1 MASRVTYPLT
11 ALYPLATYPQ
21 QKDFY
26 DRLLRLIS
34 NTNMKIELQATLA
47 STAVITLAS
56 AWYYMFKPTAVTQRQ
71 KGTSL
76 GEFLVS
82 LEPKPDAE

>member
-1 MASRVTYPLT
+1 
-11 ALYPLATYPQ
+11 
-21 QKDFY
+21 
-26 DRLLRLIS
+26 
-34 NTNMKIELQATLA
+34 MKIELQATLA

-56 AWYYMFKPTAVTQRQ
+56 AWYYMFKPTAVIQRQ

>member
-1 MASRVTYPLT
+1 
-11 ALYPLATYPQ
+11 
-21 QKDFY
+21 
-26 DRLLRLIS
+26 
-34 NTNMKIELQATLA
+34 MKIELQATLA

-56 AWYYMFKPTAVTQRQ
+56 AWYYLFKPTAVTQRQ

>member
-1 MASRVTYPLT
+1 MFTSAQQLFCDLIVSQTYLH
-11 ALYPLATYPQ
+11 
-21 QKDFY
+21 
-26 DRLLRLIS
+26 
-34 NTNMKIELQATLA
+34 NMKIELQATLA